1 MTQNDIRQRFLF
13 PDSDVRGEIVRLE
26 ASVSQALAGHD
37 YPMVIQGLLGEALAA
52 VTLLTGTLKLEGRL
66 SLQAQ
71 GQGPLTLLLAESTH
85 QSEVRALARA
95 DIPGESAETALPA
108 LLGEGLMAI
117 TIRPE
122 QGTQYQGVV
131 PMERADLAGCL
142 EDYFTQSEQLPTRL
156 WLAAGNG
163 HAAGLLLQRLPDRIA
178 DHQQN
183 EQAWQHL
190 TTLAGTLALEELLD
204 LPVET
209 VLHRLF
215 HETPPRL
222 NPPTAVRFS
231 CTCSREKVSSTLLSL
246 GASELQQILASQGE
260 ARVSCDFCGQEE
272 VFDAVDLG
280 AMLHE
285 LGARPH

>member
-1 MTQNDIRQRFLF
+1 
-13 PDSDVRGEIVRLE
+13 
-26 ASVSQALAGHD
+26 
-37 YPMVIQGLLGEALAA
+37 
-52 VTLLTGTLKLEGRL
+52 
-66 SLQAQ
+66 
-71 GQGPLTLLLAESTH
+71 
-85 QSEVRALARA
+85 
-95 DIPGESAETALPA
+95 
-108 LLGEGLMAI
+108 
-117 TIRPE
+117 
-122 QGTQYQGVV
+122 
-131 PMERADLAGCL
+131 
-142 EDYFTQSEQLPTRL
+142 
-156 WLAAGNG
+156 NG

-246 GASELQQILASQGE
+246 GAQELQQILTHQGE
-260 ARVSCDFCGQEE
+260 ARVSCDFCGHEE